1 LRDLPELNAA
11 VTRET
16 YRGEKAATYDEAR
29 DREAKWR
36 REHDAVTEFLQG
48 AAGTV
53 LDIPVGTG
61 RFLSLYRELGL
72 EAVGFDVS
80 DEMLSL
86 ARQKDAAARLDQ
98 GDIFGIPLPNKSV
111 DTAVCVRLL
120 NLITEDEMVMA
131 IKELARVTRDRMILS
146 IRTGDA
152 IGRKTRSWT
161 HRETAFHAAVEA
173 IGMYVRAARM
183 AHKGNY
189 RVILITP

>member
-1 LRDLPELNAA
+1 LNAA

-16 YRGEKAATYDEAR
+16 YRGEKASSYDFNR
-29 DREAKWR
+29 DQEAKWR

-61 RFLSLYRELGL
+61 RFLSLYHNLGL
-72 EAVGFDVS
+72 EVIGFDVS
-80 DEMLSL
+80 DEMLAQ
-86 ARQKDAAARLDQ
+86 AREKDASARLDQ
-98 GDIFGIPLPNKSV
+98 GDIFGIPLPDKSV

-131 IKELARVTRDRMILS
+131 IKELGRVTRDRIILS

-161 HRETAFHAAVEA
+161 HRDKVFRDAVEA
-173 IGMYVRAARM
+173 TGMYVRAARM
-183 AHKGNY
+183 AHKNNY
-189 RVILITP
+189 NVVLITP